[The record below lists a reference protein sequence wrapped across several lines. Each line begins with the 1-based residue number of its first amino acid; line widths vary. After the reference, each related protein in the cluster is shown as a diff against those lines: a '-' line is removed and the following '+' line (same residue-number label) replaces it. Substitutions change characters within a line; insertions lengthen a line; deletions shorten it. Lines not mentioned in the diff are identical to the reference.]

1 MELLYLEG
9 CPHWETLERRLR
21 EALVSA
27 GLDDVPIERTAVH
40 TPAQAS
46 ARGFI
51 GSPTLRVDGRDP
63 FAAGGEGVGLACRMV
78 VPDHVHPTAPVLQWR
93 GVAPVPHDDLTRTV
107 SRHRN
112 HGSGHCPRVR

>member
-1 MELLYLEG
+1 VRVELLYLEG

-40 TPAQAS
+40 TPAQAR
-46 ARGFI
+46 AVGFI

-63 FAAGGEGVGLACRMV
+63 FATGGEGVGLACRMFV
-78 VPDHVHPTAPVLQWR
+78 TPAGPSGAPTRDQLVEAVR
-93 GVAPVPHDDLTRTV
+93 R
-107 SRHRN
+107 
-112 HGSGHCPRVR
+112 SGHALSTGTTDAVP